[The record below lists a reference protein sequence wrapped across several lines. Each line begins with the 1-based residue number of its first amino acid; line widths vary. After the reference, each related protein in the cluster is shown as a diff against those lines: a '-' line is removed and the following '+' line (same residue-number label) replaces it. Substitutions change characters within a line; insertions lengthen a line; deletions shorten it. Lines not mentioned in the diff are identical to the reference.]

1 MKWTQTLIPTLREAP
16 ADAEI
21 VSHKLLLRAGLIRKL
36 AGGVY
41 TFLPLG
47 LRVLRKVEQIVREE
61 MNRAGAIEVLMP
73 ALQPPE
79 IWEQSGRAE
88 TASSVLYKVKD
99 SSGRQWF
106 LSPTAEEV
114 ITTLAAN
121 EINSYRQLPKNFYQ
135 ISLKFRDEIRPR
147 FGLMRAKEFIMKDA
161 YSFDTT
167 DEGAMASYKKMY
179 DAYIRIFA
187 RCGLKAFP
195 VEADTGVIGGNYSH
209 EFMVPAET
217 GENEVAFCEACGY
230 AANIEKA
237 TSGIPK
243 TAARQIVARIEK
255 FSTPGVRTIEALSKA
270 PYSVPANRQIKT
282 LVYIADSKPVLILI
296 RGDDKLNETKL
307 MAKMVVTQIRPANED
322 EIVKLLGAHPGSLGA
337 AFGVPFPVGDSGIRF
352 EQNVA
357 QIQEHSEKTVF
368 KGKERDL
375 GLTHTTH
382 GLTIYA
388 DERLRG
394 ANDMVTGANLD
405 GWHFKNVSIERD
417 IKVTAWFDLRTVSA
431 GEPCVKCGKPLKIR
445 RAIEVGH
452 VFKLGTKYSEKLNAT
467 FLDVDGSRKPSVMGC
482 YGIGVTRT
490 LQAIIEQGNDKDGI
504 IWPLS
509 VAPYQVCIT
518 PLSVAPESQAM
529 QLAEKFYTELSAKNV
544 DVILDDRDERP
555 GVKFKDSELAG
566 FPIRIGLGEK
576 SLARGEV
583 ELKPRNGALQSV
595 KIEEAIRAVLKLM
608 QADHSGLPAA

>member
-1 MKWTQTLIPTLREAP
+1 MKWTNTLIPTLREAP

-47 LRVLRKVEQIVREE
+47 LRALRKVEQIVREE
-61 MNRAGAIEVLMP
+61 MDRAGAVEVLMP

-79 IWEQSGRAE
+79 IWEASGRAE
-88 TASSVLYKVKD
+88 TAGNVLFKVKD

-179 DAYIRIFA
+179 DAYTRIFA

-243 TAARQIVARIEK
+243 TAAREIGAAIEK
-255 FSTPGVRTIEALSKA
+255 FATPGVVTIEALSKE
-270 PYSVPANRQIKT
+270 PYKVPANRQIKT
-282 LVYIADSKPVLILI
+282 LIYIADSKPIIILI
-296 RGDDKLNETKL
+296 RGDDQLNETKL
-307 MAKMVVTQIRPANED
+307 LAKTGAVAARPATVE
-322 EIVKLLGAHPGSLGA
+322 EILPLLGAKPGSLGA
-337 AFGVPFPVGDSGIRF
+337 VVNVPADV
-352 EQNVA
+352 
-357 QIQEHSEKTVF
+357 KVF
-368 KGKERDL
+368 
-375 GLTHTTH
+375 
-382 GLTIYA
+382 A
-388 DERLRG
+388 DERLHG
-394 ANDMVTGANLD
+394 ANDMTTGANED
-405 GWHFKNVSIERD
+405 GFHFKNVSIERD

-467 FLDVDGSRKPSVMGC
+467 FLDTDGSRKPSVMGC
-482 YGIGVTRT
+482 YGIGITRT
-490 LQAIIEQGNDKDGI
+490 LQAIIEQSNDKDGV

-518 PLSVAPESQAM
+518 PLGIAPESETM
-529 QLAEKFYTELSAKNV
+529 KLAEKIYTELTAKDV

-555 GVKFKDSELAG
+555 GVKFKDSELVG
-566 FPIRIGLGEK
+566 FPIRIGIGEK
-576 SLARGEV
+576 SLAKGEV

-595 KIEEAIRAVLKLM
+595 KIEAAVEAVAKLL
-608 QADHSGLPAA
+608 AEGLAK